1 MHRSYGYHHSGSSFL
16 LNTLFLLSI
25 CAIAGCLFYGRG
37 YDEPDVVVIQQG
49 PGGVQQGYAIGP
61 NGQPIPMQGQQGVT
75 VINAGRCSAHY
86 SHKGAKKR

>member
-49 PGGVQQGYAIGP
+49 PGGVLTPGENRERRER
-61 NGQPIPMQGQQGVT
+61 NGQGSPE
-75 VINAGRCSAHY
+75 
-86 SHKGAKKR
+86 